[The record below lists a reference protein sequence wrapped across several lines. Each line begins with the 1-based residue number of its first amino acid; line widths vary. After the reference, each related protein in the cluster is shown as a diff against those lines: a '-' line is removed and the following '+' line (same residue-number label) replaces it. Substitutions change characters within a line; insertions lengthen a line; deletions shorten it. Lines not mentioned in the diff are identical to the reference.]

1 MTAQQYKTTVG
12 AFLLG
17 GLLLLVLGIM
27 ALGGGRLLTN
37 DLEYVM
43 YFDGSV
49 SGLSTGAP
57 VVFRGVPMGSVTS
70 INLVANT
77 RDSNVTIPVYVRI
90 NEHSFVRADGAGE
103 ASRSLQQEILRRMV
117 QRGLRAQ
124 LQLQSLIT
132 GRYLVE
138 LDFYPNTPANFRSST
153 PDVEIPTIP
162 SPIDNLQS
170 TLEQLPLEQMS
181 NSLNAVLQNISSG
194 LADNKL
200 GTTLDSIAA
209 TFEEARNLLGSMRAD
224 LTQTLNNLSTTSTA
238 MDKNLPAT
246 LTSFRE
252 AMQSMAVAAEQLRT
266 VTASAQRLL
275 RHDSP
280 AMNDFRR
287 LLKESVETARS
298 LRALADMLERNPETL
313 LKGRRGS
320 R

>member
-1 MTAQQYKTTVG
+1 
-12 AFLLG
+12 
-17 GLLLLVLGIM
+17 
-27 ALGGGRLLTN
+27 
-37 DLEYVM
+37 
-43 YFDGSV
+43 
-49 SGLSTGAP
+49 
-57 VVFRGVPMGSVTS
+57 
-70 INLVANT
+70 
-77 RDSNVTIPVYVRI
+77 
-90 NEHSFVRADGAGE
+90 
-103 ASRSLQQEILRRMV
+103 
-117 QRGLRAQ
+117 
-124 LQLQSLIT
+124 
-132 GRYLVE
+132 
-138 LDFYPNTPANFRSST
+138 
-153 PDVEIPTIP
+153 EIPTIP